1 MRVITPYNLITSSLA
16 LPAVRQFYKCQF
28 TWTGRLRIM
37 AINLESAIDGMRR
50 RGAYRAI
57 AAYAVGVFALWQAS
71 DIVVSALG
79 LPQHV
84 MRLVVL
90 GAAAGL
96 PLVIAIAW
104 FPDVSAS
111 DRRRRTTARMVV
123 ISGVV
128 GAAALGA
135 VLLASPGSP
144 NPGGGDNPSLE
155 RGIELFFSGH
165 HARAAS
171 ILSQVAADVSLPI
184 SERHDALRYLARAH
198 EHMED
203 PAAVQR
209 TLARLL
215 ELEPPMVL
223 LVPGVESDALMAAYS
238 ELRRRSGGA
247 GAPLSASTIV
257 VEVLPFVE
265 RGELVGMGIGEGIA
279 AVVLN
284 DLFADAAGVKFVDRS
299 TLEITPAHGY
309 DIYRFIDAAPT
320 EAQRRQ
326 AARGSAFE
334 PLLPTH
340 MIFGAVTGND
350 GQMFIKVWI
359 VDAATGLEVASDQV
373 VGRVDG
379 TSLLITKLSS
389 SLRHKVPWARDT
401 IGGKAIS

>member
-1 MRVITPYNLITSSLA
+1 MTMNL
-16 LPAVRQFYKCQF
+16 K
-28 TWTGRLRIM
+28 
-37 AINLESAIDGMRR
+37 SAIDGMRR

-71 DIVVSALG
+71 DIVVNALG

-96 PLVIAIAW
+96 PLVIALAW

-111 DRRRRTTARMVV
+111 DRRRRTAARMVV
-123 ISGVV
+123 ISGVA
-128 GAAALGA
+128 GAAILGA
-135 VLLASPGSP
+135 ILLASPGSP
-144 NPGGGDNPSLE
+144 YPGGRDNPSLE

-198 EHMED
+198 EHMQD
-203 PAAVQR
+203 PAAMQR

-247 GAPLSASTIV
+247 SAPLSASTIV

-265 RGELVGMGIGEGIA
+265 RGELVGTGIGEGIA

-284 DLFADAAGVKFVDRS
+284 DLFADAAGVRFVDRS

-326 AARGSAFE
+326 AASGIEALE

-379 TSLLITKLSS
+379 TSLLIAKLSS

-401 IGGKAIS
+401 IGGKAISLTTTAQRRYNNTLAGEQA